1 MFRSSIL
8 TAWLMVVLSL
18 GLHAQY
24 AVTGSIPLPGVTGWD
39 YAYADSADRMLYV
52 THGNVVHIVDLDSQ
66 KPVADITGLNRIHGI
81 AIASD
86 LNRGFI
92 SDGADNVVVIFD
104 LKSHAVLQKVAAGK
118 NPDGILY
125 DAVSKRVF
133 AFNGRSQDVTAIDA
147 ATGKVDGTVA
157 LGGKPEFPASDGK
170 GGLWVNIEDKNELVH
185 FDPQG
190 LKVLHRWPLA
200 PCEGPSGLALDAAGR
215 RLFAVC
221 DEKKMVAVDA
231 DTGKIVATIPIG
243 DGPDAAGYDPEKKLV
258 FSSNGEGTLTVVK
271 QESPDQYSVLQT
283 VTTEKSARTM
293 ALDTKTH
300 KIYLPAAKLG
310 PRPAATPDNPHP
322 WPKIEPDS
330 FHLVVVSPQ

>member
-1 MFRSSIL
+1 MLGSRLFTACSIFL
-8 TAWLMVVLSL
+8 LSL
-18 GLHAQY
+18 SLQTQY

-39 YAYADSADRMLYV
+39 YAYADSGARMLYV
-52 THGNVVHIVDLDSQ
+52 THGNVVHILDLDTQ
-66 KPVADITGLNRIHGI
+66 KPVADITGLNRIHGV
-81 AIASD
+81 AIAND
-86 LNRGFI
+86 LNHGFI
-92 SDGADNVVVIFD
+92 SDGGDNVVVMFD
-104 LKSHAVLQKVAAGK
+104 VKTHAVLQKIPAGK
-118 NPDGILY
+118 NPDGIVY
-125 DAVSKRVF
+125 DPFSKRVF

-147 ATGKVDGTVA
+147 ASGTVAGTVA
-157 LGGKPEFPASDGK
+157 LGGKPEFPVSDGK
-170 GGLWVNIEDKNELVH
+170 GGLWANVEDKNEIVH
-185 FDPQG
+185 LDPKG
-190 LKVLHRWPLA
+190 LTVLHHWAIA
-200 PCEGPSGLALDAAGR
+200 PCEGPSGLAFDPAGR

-231 DTGKIVATIPIG
+231 DSGKVVATVPIG
-243 DGPDAAGYDPEKKLV
+243 DGPDAAGYDAEKKLV

-271 QESPDQYSVLQT
+271 QESPDKYSVLQT

-310 PRPAATPDNPHP
+310 PRPPATQDNPHP